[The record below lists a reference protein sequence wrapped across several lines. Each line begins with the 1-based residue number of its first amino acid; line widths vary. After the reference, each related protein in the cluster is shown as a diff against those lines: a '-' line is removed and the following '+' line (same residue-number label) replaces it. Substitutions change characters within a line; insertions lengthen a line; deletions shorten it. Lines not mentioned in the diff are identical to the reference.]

1 MLPRKVQLD
10 NSATWY
16 DKNTVI
22 QKDFG
27 DTKFPTTRVCDWL
40 GSYLL
45 KDSVTHND
53 LIPKLNTHTE
63 LNVSVC
69 ITSWNIPFT
78 ITLFV

>member
-10 NSATWY
+10 NSAAGY

-22 QKDFG
+22 WKDFG
-27 DTKFPTTRVCDWL
+27 DTKFPTTRVCVASNRL
-40 GSYLL
+40 TGQLLIL

-63 LNVSVC
+63 LNAS
-69 ITSWNIPFT
+69 ITS
-78 ITLFV
+78 